1 MRVVILAGG
10 FGTRLAEETVVRPKP
25 MVEIGGLPILVH
37 IMRWYACFGFKEF
50 VIALGYK
57 GEVIKQYFLN
67 YYALNSNVT
76 VQLHT
81 GQVTVHETHRD
92 DWTVHLVDTGLS
104 TMTGGRL
111 KRLKPWLGNGVF
123 MMTYGDGVSDVDIR
137 RLVEFHHSH
146 GKLATVTA
154 ARPPARFGDL
164 KIEGDQV
171 TRFAEKPQA
180 GGGWINAGFFVLH
193 PRVLD
198 FIEGDETIWE
208 RDPLERLVATGELMA
223 YRHEGFW
230 QPMDT
235 LREKQ
240 YLEELWQ
247 SGKAPW
253 RAMC

>member
-25 MVEIGGLPILVH
+25 MVEIGGIPILVH

-50 VIALGYK
+50 VVALGYK
-57 GEVIKQYFLN
+57 GEMIKQYFLN
-67 YYALNSNVT
+67 YYPLNSNIT

-81 GQVTVHETHRD
+81 GKVTIHETHRD
-92 DWTVHLVDTGLS
+92 DWTVHLVDTGLT

-111 KRLKPWLGNGVF
+111 KRLQSWLSEGTF
-123 MMTYGDGVSDVDIR
+123 MMTYGDGVGNVDIH
-137 RLVEFHHSH
+137 RLLEFHRAH

-164 KIEGDQV
+164 QIEDGRV
-171 TRFAEKPQA
+171 TRFVEKPQA
-180 GGGWINAGFFVLH
+180 GGGWINAGFFVLQ
-193 PRVLD
+193 PQVLD
-198 FIEGDETIWE
+198 FIDGEDTAWE
-208 RDPLERLVATGELMA
+208 RQPLERLAAAGELMA
-223 YRHEGFW
+223 YCHEGFW

-235 LREKQ
+235 IRDKQ

-253 RAMC
+253 KAFC